1 MARMHARKKGKSR
14 SHPPLE
20 LQKPTW
26 VRYKG
31 NEIELL
37 IGKLA
42 KEGHSSSEIGTIL
55 RDSYGVPNVKLL
67 TGKSI
72 AKIRAE
78 QKLTTELPEDL
89 LSLIRRALA
98 IRKHMEPNKQDMTA
112 KRGLQRTESKIKR
125 LAKYYKESKKLPLD
139 WKYDPERAKIYAE

>member
-1 MARMHARKKGKSR
+1 MARMHARKKGKSG

-20 LQKPTW
+20 AQKPTW

-55 RDSYGVPNVKLL
+55 RDSYGIPNVKMLA
-67 TGKSI
+67 GKTI
-72 AKIRAE
+72 AKILADK
-78 QKLTTELPEDL
+78 KLAPELPEDL

-98 IRKHMEPNKQDMTA
+98 IRKHMESNKQDMTA

-125 LAKYYKESKKLPLD
+125 LVKYYKESKKLAPD
-139 WKYDPERAKIYAE
+139 WKYDPVAAKIYAE